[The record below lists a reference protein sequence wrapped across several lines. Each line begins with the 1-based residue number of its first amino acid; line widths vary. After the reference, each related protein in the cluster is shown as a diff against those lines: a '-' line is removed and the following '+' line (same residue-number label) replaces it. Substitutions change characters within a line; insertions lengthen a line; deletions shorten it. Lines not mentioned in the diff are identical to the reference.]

1 MDSIQFFL
9 LFFLKSFRIS
19 VMGSVDSEITGWV
32 NVTDHESTFFSTS
45 VTLSFLVPSIM
56 IMTDES
62 KTVNWY
68 FFLSSNLAK
77 MET

>member
-1 MDSIQFFL
+1 
-9 LFFLKSFRIS
+9 
-19 VMGSVDSEITGWV
+19 MGSVDSEITGWV

-62 KTVNWY
+62 KTVTRE
-68 FFLSSNLAK
+68 AA
-77 MET
+77 